1 MKDTVQKQATKYKS
15 KSGVKGPSKKLLNS
29 YLIEDRAELEQSEG
43 CNHLTCSRQ
52 TDKKDW
58 HHRICFGEGE
68 NYERKKER
76 KNRW

>member
-15 KSGVKGPSKKLLNS
+15 KCGVKGPSKKLLNS

-52 TDKKDW
+52 TDKKD
-58 HHRICFGEGE
+58 
-68 NYERKKER
+68 
-76 KNRW
+76 